1 MKAFHFGPAG
11 CAVIAFLAGCAGSGG
26 PSQAPLPGGGL
37 PASVGAPAVRTWM
50 SPDAHRHQ
58 LLYVSDNSGFVYVFQ
73 YPNGK
78 LVGTLSGFSGSSG
91 LCADGNGDVFVTD
104 TNGEVVLEY
113 AHGGKK
119 PIATFL
125 LFGAFPNGCA
135 VDPASG
141 NLAVANFATSPSQG
155 PGNVAVWTK
164 AQGNPTYY
172 TAPGFMEYLFAGYDD
187 KGNLFIDG
195 VNNGTTQS
203 LFAELPS
210 GGSSLKNLTVK
221 QTIGFPGGIQWDGK
235 YMAIED
241 DMKDTIYR
249 VNFSGST
256 GTVASSVHLSAKS
269 HLVVQFWLQGN
280 TIVVPFGGSP
290 RTVKKIGLWNYPDG
304 GKPAAEFDGI
314 GATELMGAAVSVVPP
329 H

>member
-1 MKAFHFGPAG
+1 MKAFNFLSAC
-11 CAVIAFLAGCAGSGG
+11 CAASALLAGCSGAQS
-26 PSQAPLPGGGL
+26 PQALPVAAAPGTAM
-37 PASVGAPAVRTWM
+37 PARAIRTWM
-50 SPDAHRHQ
+50 SPDAHRHD

-78 LVGTLSGFSGSSG
+78 LVGTLGGFEGSSG
-91 LCADGNGDVFVTD
+91 LCADTKGDVFVTN

-113 AHGGKK
+113 AHGGTK

-125 LFGAFPNGCA
+125 EFGAFPNGCA
-135 VDPASG
+135 VDPMSG
-141 NLAVANFATSPSQG
+141 DLAVTNFATSPSQG
-155 PGNVAVWTK
+155 PGNVAVYAN

-172 TAPGFMEYLFAGYDD
+172 TAKDFMEYLFGGYDA

-203 LFAELPS
+203 LFAELPK
-210 GGSSLKNLTVK
+210 GGKSLKNLTVD

-249 VNFSGST
+249 VNFAGSA
-256 GTVASSVHLSAKS
+256 GTTAGTVHLSARS
-269 HLVVQFWLQGN
+269 HLVVQFWLQGS
-280 TIVVPFGGSP
+280 TIVVPYGGSP
-290 RTVKKIGLWNYPDG
+290 RNVKKIGLWKYPDG
-304 GKPAAEFDGI
+304 GKPAASFDGI
-314 GATELMGAAVSVVPP
+314 GATELIGAAISVIPP